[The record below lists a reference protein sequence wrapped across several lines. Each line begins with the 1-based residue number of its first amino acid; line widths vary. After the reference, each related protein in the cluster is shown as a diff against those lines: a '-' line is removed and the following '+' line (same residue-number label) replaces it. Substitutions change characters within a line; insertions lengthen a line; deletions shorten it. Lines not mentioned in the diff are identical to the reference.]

1 MDFTTDFWT
10 KAYNRNISKLTGVCY
25 RYVADHQL
33 AEDLAQDAFM
43 SAMEK
48 SGSFKG
54 TGQFDAWLRRIT
66 VNTALQHIR
75 KQSASQLY
83 ENILTD
89 DEMDTSDNLN
99 IIAQADFSQEE
110 LLAAVNKLPEHHR
123 LVFNM
128 YVIDGYSHAQIA
140 DELGISENT
149 SKSHLARARKKLQE
163 ILTEEAR
170 KKERKSAWMLLFLPF
185 GKGNIDTLYSHSF
198 SNFGLSSAT
207 ATSHAINF
215 ACATGHVTVGST
227 ATIATGIAST
237 AVVAGGIGVGVA
249 VNNAD
254 KTVQPVQKEHI
265 VVVDS
270 IATATDSI
278 ENTDSLLIIDTTQIP
293 VATDTANAK
302 VVDTLPFVAPEPTD
316 TLAHEND
323 TVASANDTVSS
334 KSEKVVVKRKKLI
347 RKRVVVVKDSA
358 Q

>member
-1 MDFTTDFWT
+1 M
-10 KAYNRNISKLTGVCY
+10 
-25 RYVADHQL
+25 Q
-33 AEDLAQDAFM
+33 
-43 SAMEK
+43 
-48 SGSFKG
+48 
-54 TGQFDAWLRRIT
+54 
-66 VNTALQHIR
+66 
-75 KQSASQLY
+75 
-83 ENILTD
+83 
-89 DEMDTSDNLN
+89 
-99 IIAQADFSQEE
+99 
-110 LLAAVNKLPEHHR
+110 
-123 LVFNM
+123 
-128 YVIDGYSHAQIA
+128 
-140 DELGISENT
+140 
-149 SKSHLARARKKLQE
+149 KKN
-163 ILTEEAR
+163 
-170 KKERKSAWMLLFLPF
+170 RKSAWLLLFLPF
-185 GKGNIDTLYSHSF
+185 HKGNIDTLYSHSF

-293 VATDTANAK
+293 AAIENK
-302 VVDTLPFVAPEPTD
+302 NVVDTTPFVAPSPAD
-316 TLAHEND
+316 TLAHKSD
-323 TVASANDTVSS
+323 TVASLGDSLPS
-334 KSEKVVVKRKKLI
+334 KDEKVVVKRKKLI